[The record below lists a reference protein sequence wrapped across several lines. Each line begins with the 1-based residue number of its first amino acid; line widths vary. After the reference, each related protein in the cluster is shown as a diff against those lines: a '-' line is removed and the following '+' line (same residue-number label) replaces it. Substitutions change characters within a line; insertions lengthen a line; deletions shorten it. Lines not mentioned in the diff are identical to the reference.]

1 MSPRKPYRPVG
12 TGVNFHP
19 AVIEYLD
26 QVCVS
31 EDCDRSA
38 LINRIVRE
46 HARQREVV
54 LATVVPT
61 SRIARCGKVI

>member
-1 MSPRKPYRPVG
+1 MSSRKPYRPVG

-19 AVIEYLD
+19 AVIDYLD

-46 HARQREVV
+46 HARQRS
-54 LATVVPT
+54 VPLGP
-61 SRIARCGKVI
+61 IAPQQPVARCPRI